1 MENEE
6 NNYLEKTNSKQNDS
20 EENINNINIESD
32 KKEIIENIT
41 PKITEIISQKDNINN
56 NLNENDSIQKITKE
70 EYQNYRE
77 KKLKLYNFYQTL
89 LNFRQKLIIKEKHL
103 NQREKNL
110 LEFEKILQANESILK
125 NNIEQFE
132 SYMRTKIAEIKSQ
145 FNQIEQLQLNKE
157 QYLNEREKEIKR
169 EKSCINIIPNK
180 NINIKRCMNCNS
192 PLFSEEELNRQFI
205 SNNYCNSCNNY
216 LKNIFNQKYK
226 TINNI
231 PVNNNIF
238 GQEQNL
244 EESNQIPKNTRNFGG
259 LFNKFNEFNYNS
271 CCPSCNFCNI

>member
-244 EESNQIPKNTRNFGG
+244 EESNQIPTNTRNFGG

>member
-20 EENINNINIESD
+20 EENINNINIEND

-110 LEFEKILQANESILK
+110 LEFEKILKKNEKILK
-125 NNIEQFE
+125 NNIDQFE
-132 SYMRTKIAEIKSQ
+132 IYMRNKTKHDLCY
-145 FNQIEQLQLNKE
+145 FN
-157 QYLNEREKEIKR
+157 
-169 EKSCINIIPNK
+169 S
-180 NINIKRCMNCNS
+180 S
-192 PLFSEEELNRQFI
+192 
-205 SNNYCNSCNNY
+205 
-216 LKNIFNQKYK
+216 
-226 TINNI
+226 
-231 PVNNNIF
+231 V
-238 GQEQNL
+238 
-244 EESNQIPKNTRNFGG
+244 
-259 LFNKFNEFNYNS
+259 
-271 CCPSCNFCNI
+271 

>member
-20 EENINNINIESD
+20 EENINRINIEND

-231 PVNNNIF
+231 PINNNIF

-244 EESNQIPKNTRNFGG
+244 EESNQIPTNTRNFGG

>member
-20 EENINNINIESD
+20 EENINNINIENE

-41 PKITEIISQKDNINN
+41 PKITEIISQKYNINN

-205 SNNYCNSCNNY
+205 NNNYCNSCNNY

-231 PVNNNIF
+231 PINNNIF

-244 EESNQIPKNTRNFGG
+244 EESNQIPTNSRNFGG

>member
-20 EENINNINIESD
+20 EENINNINIEND

-231 PVNNNIF
+231 PINNNIF

-244 EESNQIPKNTRNFGG
+244 EESNQIPRNTRNFGG
-259 LFNKFNEFNYNS
+259 LFNKFNDFNYNS

>member
-20 EENINNINIESD
+20 EENINNINIEND

-89 LNFRQKLIIKEKHL
+89 LNFRQKLIIKENHL

-192 PLFSEEELNRQFI
+192 PLLSEKELNRQFI

-231 PVNNNIF
+231 PINNNIF

-244 EESNQIPKNTRNFGG
+244 EESNQIPTNTRNFGG

>member
-20 EENINNINIESD
+20 EENINNINIEKD

-231 PVNNNIF
+231 PINNNIF

-244 EESNQIPKNTRNFGG
+244 EESNQIPTNTRNFGG

>member
-20 EENINNINIESD
+20 EENINNINIEND

-41 PKITEIISQKDNINN
+41 PKITEIIFQKDNINN

-231 PVNNNIF
+231 PINNNIF

-244 EESNQIPKNTRNFGG
+244 EESNQIPTNTRNFGG
-259 LFNKFNEFNYNS
+259 LFNKFNEFNESYK
-271 CCPSCNFCNI
+271 IKLY

>member
-20 EENINNINIESD
+20 YENINNINIEND

-41 PKITEIISQKDNINN
+41 PKITEIISQKDNLNN
-56 NLNENDSIQKITKE
+56 NFNENDSIQKVTKE

-132 SYMRTKIAEIKSQ
+132 SYMRTKIAEIKPQ
-145 FNQIEQLQLNKE
+145 FNQIEQLQQNKE
-157 QYLNEREKEIKR
+157 LYLNQREKEIKR
-169 EKSCINIIPNK
+169 EKSCKNILFNK
-180 NINIKRCMNCNS
+180 NINVKRCMNCNC
-192 PLFSEEELNRQFI
+192 PLISEEELNRQFI

-216 LKNIFNQKYK
+216 LNNIFNQKSK
-226 TINNI
+226 TINNMPI
-231 PVNNNIF
+231 NNNIF
-238 GQEQNL
+238 SQEQNL
-244 EESNQIPKNTRNFGG
+244 EESNQTQTNERNFGG
-259 LFNKFNEFNYNS
+259 LFNKFNDFNYKC

>member
-20 EENINNINIESD
+20 EENINNINIEND

>member
-20 EENINNINIESD
+20 EENINNINIEND

-231 PVNNNIF
+231 PINNNIF
-238 GQEQNL
+238 GQEQKL
-244 EESNQIPKNTRNFGG
+244 EESNQIPTNTRNFGG
-259 LFNKFNEFNYNS
+259 LFNKFNEFIIFNN
-271 CCPSCNFCNI
+271 

>member
-20 EENINNINIESD
+20 EENINNINIEND

-231 PVNNNIF
+231 PINSNIF

-244 EESNQIPKNTRNFGG
+244 EESNQIPTNTRNFGG

>member
-20 EENINNINIESD
+20 EENINNINIEND

-231 PVNNNIF
+231 PINNNIF

-244 EESNQIPKNTRNFGG
+244 EESNQIPTNTRNFGG

-271 CCPSCNFCNI
+271 CCPSCNFCHI

>member
-20 EENINNINIESD
+20 EENINNINIEND

-132 SYMRTKIAEIKSQ
+132 SYMRTKITEIKSQ

-231 PVNNNIF
+231 PINNNIF

-244 EESNQIPKNTRNFGG
+244 EESNQIPINTRNFGG

>member
-231 PVNNNIF
+231 PINNNIF

-244 EESNQIPKNTRNFGG
+244 EESNQIPTNTRNFGG

>member
-20 EENINNINIESD
+20 EENINNINIENE

-205 SNNYCNSCNNY
+205 NNNYCNSCNNY

-231 PVNNNIF
+231 PINNNIF

-244 EESNQIPKNTRNFGG
+244 EESNQIPTNSRNFGG